1 MFAMYGIDTKSM
13 YSSIGA
19 EFILSSESRHELR
32 ANDTIRKL
40 TITDRNFILILKV
53 SVYLQ
58 VAKIGTFFSINSFTG
73 KFYIKL

>member
-1 MFAMYGIDTKSM
+1 M
-13 YSSIGA
+13 
-19 EFILSSESRHELR
+19 SSESRHELR

-58 VAKIGTFFSINSFTG
+58 VAKIGTFFPILNIVE

>member
-1 MFAMYGIDTKSM
+1 MYGIDTKSM
-13 YSSIGA
+13 YSSIG
-19 EFILSSESRHELR
+19 
-32 ANDTIRKL
+32 NDTIRKL

>member
-1 MFAMYGIDTKSM
+1 MSRANACTVASELN
-13 YSSIGA
+13 SIV
-19 EFILSSESRHELR
+19 LSSESRHELI
-32 ANDTIRKL
+32 AIDTKMKL
-40 TITDRNFILILKV
+40 AIIAKNFILILKD

>member
-1 MFAMYGIDTKSM
+1 MYGVDGKSM

-19 EFILSSESRHELR
+19 IFVIIVGVKARVT
-32 ANDTIRKL
+32 ANDTDTIRKL

-58 VAKIGTFFSINSFTG
+58 VAKIGTFFSINSFTK